1 MQTTPALEEI
11 EDWLIR
17 EALGAP
23 DLAAM
28 FAELCHRL
36 RQAGVEVDR
45 SMLTWATLHPLIEAE
60 SALWLPETEVQYEAY
75 PHRSEDTD
83 EWLQS
88 PIRAV
93 LTGDE
98 PRLRR
103 RLSNANAPIDF
114 PLCRKLADQGF
125 TDYLVVATPFHLPFQ
140 MEDTRRTGI
149 IVSWATRSEGGFRD
163 RDIDALDYIQLRFA
177 LACRATIQ
185 TRMAENIAQT
195 YLGKRAGRQVLSG
208 RIKHGDGDMIDAVIF
223 YCDMRD
229 STRMAEELGDHV
241 YLKRLNTYFEATAG
255 AVTAEGGEILD
266 FIGDAVLA
274 VFPTDEDG
282 FASAAKRALKAVG
295 EVRRRLDA
303 ANSGATPPLRCGVAL
318 SSGRVSFGNIGI
330 SDRLTFSVIGRTV
343 NAAARMELLTKVLG
357 CTVLVTAEIADVA
370 DGDFQPAGA
379 HTLAGLTQP
388 VVLFSQQ

>member
-1 MQTTPALEEI
+1 MQTTPELEEI

-23 DLAAM
+23 NLAAM
-28 FAELCHRL
+28 FAGLCRRL
-36 RQAGVEVDR
+36 RRADIMVDR

-60 SALWLPETEVQYEAY
+60 SALWLPETDVRYEAY
-75 PHRSEDTD
+75 PHRSEDAA

-93 LTGDE
+93 LNGDE

-103 RLSNANAPIDF
+103 RLSNANAPFDF
-114 PLCRKLADQGF
+114 PLCQRLADQGF
-125 TDYLVVATPFHLPFQ
+125 TDYLVVATPFHLPFE
-140 MEDTRRTGI
+140 MEDAKRTGI
-149 IVSWATRSEGGFRD
+149 IVSWATRSDGGFHD
-163 RDIDALDYIQLRFA
+163 DDLDAIDYIQLRFA

-185 TRMAENIAQT
+185 ARMAENIAQT

-208 RIKHGDGDMIDAVIF
+208 RIRRGDGDMIEAVIF

-229 STRMAEELGDHV
+229 STRMAEELGDDV
-241 YLKRLNTYFEATAG
+241 YLKRLNAYFEATAG

-274 VFPTDEDG
+274 VFPTDEGG
-282 FASAAKRALKAVG
+282 FAAAAKRALNAVD
-295 EVRRRLDA
+295 EVRRRLEA
-303 ANSGATPPLRCGVAL
+303 ANSGGASPLRCGVAL
-318 SSGRVSFGNIGI
+318 SSGKVNFGNIGI

-343 NAAARMELLTKVLG
+343 NAAARMEALTKELG
-357 CTVLVTAEIADVA
+357 CTVLVTAEIAEVA
-370 DGDFQPAGA
+370 EGEFQPAGE
-379 HTLAGLTQP
+379 HILAGLRQP
-388 VVLFSQQ
+388 VVLFSQR